1 MGLRIPTGQRQS
13 SWLFTENKSSLR
25 SGRLDLNSG
34 LLNCKSSALTT
45 RPPCLSMDRLAII
58 SIAVSQKAKDINLL
72 SAFQNERTSAV
83 FLLNCQ
89 QRK

>member
-1 MGLRIPTGQRQS
+1 MGLRIPTGRRAKQ
-13 SWLFTENKSSLR
+13 
-25 SGRLDLNSG
+25 
-34 LLNCKSSALTT
+34 
-45 RPPCLSMDRLAII
+45 LAIYLEQIVLAVRAAGFELEASELQVQRSNHSTTLPLYGKAGFI

-89 QRK
+89 QRM